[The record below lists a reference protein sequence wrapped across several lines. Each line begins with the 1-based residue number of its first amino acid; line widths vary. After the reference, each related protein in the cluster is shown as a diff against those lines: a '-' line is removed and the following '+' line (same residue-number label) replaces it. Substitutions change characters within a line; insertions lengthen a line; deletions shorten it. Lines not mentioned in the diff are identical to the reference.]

1 MTSLLADITPWEGS
15 VVPGNIDT
23 RYRLG
28 ATINPQQKQIIEK
41 APPVTTQKLEPNQG
55 LGEGNLIKQLVNV
68 LQKTQTTEKMDTAL
82 PQYRSL

>member
-1 MTSLLADITPWEGS
+1 MLADITPWEGD
-15 VVPGNIDT
+15 VVPGLFDP

-28 ATINPQQKQIIEK
+28 ATINPEQKQIVEK
-41 APPVTTQKLEPNQG
+41 APPPTTQKLEPDRG

>member
-1 MTSLLADITPWEGS
+1 MLADITPWEGHI
-15 VVPGNIDT
+15 VPGNIDP

-28 ATINPQQKQIIEK
+28 ATINPEQKRIVEK
-41 APPVTTQKLEPNQG
+41 APPPISQKIEAKQG